1 MRNGD
6 VVMKVFTGQKSYVTK
21 KVRNLHSRGY
31 VIVRSHRH
39 PDGSETYVMEYV
51 GKK

>member
-1 MRNGD
+1 MT
-6 VVMKVFTGQKSYVTK
+6 KTFTGQP
-21 KVRNLHSRGY
+21 RLRELQGNGW
-31 VIVRSHRH
+31 VIIRSHRH